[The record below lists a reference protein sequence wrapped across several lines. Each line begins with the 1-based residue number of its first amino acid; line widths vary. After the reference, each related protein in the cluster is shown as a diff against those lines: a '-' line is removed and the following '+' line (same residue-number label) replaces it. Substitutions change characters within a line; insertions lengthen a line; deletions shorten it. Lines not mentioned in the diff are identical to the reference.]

1 MRKTVT
7 MVTMSNE
14 SSDAPVIFL
23 WEITHDISMYF
34 DDDII

>member
-7 MVTMSNE
+7 MVMTSTE

-23 WEITHDISMYF
+23 WDITHDISVVL
-34 DDDII
+34 